1 MGKHLN
7 KTTKVLIK
15 SSAEIIHGNV
25 IEFKSLHIFYE
36 KENIHLSIYLK
47 KVKYKIVI
55 PQTNS

>member
-47 KVKYKIVI
+47 KLN
-55 PQTNS
+55 TR

>member
-25 IEFKSLHIFYE
+25 IEFKSLHIILWERKHPSEYIF
-36 KENIHLSIYLK
+36 K
-47 KVKYKIVI
+47 K
-55 PQTNS
+55 S